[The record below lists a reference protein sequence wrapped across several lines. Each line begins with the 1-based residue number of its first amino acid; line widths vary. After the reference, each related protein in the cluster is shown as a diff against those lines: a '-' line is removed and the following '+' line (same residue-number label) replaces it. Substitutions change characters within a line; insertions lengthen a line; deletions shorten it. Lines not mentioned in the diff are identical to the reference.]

1 MAAFTNKATLSYNGT
16 TVDSNTV
23 TGNIVEVLEITK
35 NAVYADYGANDD
47 VTYIISIT
55 NSGATAFSGITVT
68 DNLGAYAFG
77 SSELVP
83 LDYVDNSAVYY
94 QNGVLQTA
102 PTVTSVKP
110 LIFSGISV
118 PACGNAMIIYEAK
131 TNSYAP
137 LDAQGTITNTA
148 TLTATGITSPITAE
162 ETISASAKPELTIT
176 KSLNPVNVT
185 ENSEITYTFTIQNTG
200 NTAAD
205 ALDNI
210 VITDVFTPA
219 LSNLSVTINGAA
231 AAASAYTY
239 SEATGEFETT
249 AGVVS
254 VPAATITQDS
264 TTGIQTVTPGVTVL
278 TVTGTI

>member
-83 LDYVDNSAVYY
+83 LDYVNNSAAYY

-249 AGVVS
+249 AGVVT

>member
-231 AAASAYTY
+231 AAALAYTY
-239 SEATGEFETT
+239 SKATGEFETT